1 MIGFEDRSVFITGA
15 SRGIGRAIAEIFV
28 ANGATVFATA
38 TSDSHDLLQMGVSEC
53 IVADFSNRSDID
65 RCAEFIRD
73 RKPSIVINNAGINNP
88 AKFEQIDHSEYLRL
102 QQVNVFAPMV
112 FCQSA
117 ISGMKH
123 RGWGRIVNISS
134 VFSKVGKDSRAPYSS
149 SKFALDGL
157 TLSLA
162 MEHAAAG
169 ILANC
174 VSPGFVDTEMT
185 QRILGADGIRDVL
198 KSVPIGRLA
207 KPSEIARLV
216 LWLAGEE
223 NTYVTGQN
231 IAIDGGFTR
240 A

>member
-1 MIGFEDRSVFITGA
+1 MIGFEDKSVFITGA

-28 ANGATVFATA
+28 TNGATVFATA
-38 TSDSHDLLQMGVSEC
+38 TSDTHDLLQIGVAEC
-53 IVADFSNRSDID
+53 IAADFTNRSDID

-88 AKFEQIDHSEYLRL
+88 SKFEQIDHSEYLRL

-117 ISGMKH
+117 ISGMKY

-162 MEHAAAG
+162 IEHAAAG

-207 KPSEIARLV
+207 QPSEIARLV

>member
-1 MIGFEDRSVFITGA
+1 
-15 SRGIGRAIAEIFV
+15 
-28 ANGATVFATA
+28 
-38 TSDSHDLLQMGVSEC
+38 
-53 IVADFSNRSDID
+53 
-65 RCAEFIRD
+65 
-73 RKPSIVINNAGINNP
+73 
-88 AKFEQIDHSEYLRL
+88 
-102 QQVNVFAPMV
+102 MV

-117 ISGMKH
+117 ISGMKY

-162 MEHAAAG
+162 IEHAAAG

-207 KPSEIARLV
+207 QPGEIARLV

>member
-1 MIGFEDRSVFITGA
+1 
-15 SRGIGRAIAEIFV
+15 
-28 ANGATVFATA
+28 
-38 TSDSHDLLQMGVSEC
+38 
-53 IVADFSNRSDID
+53 
-65 RCAEFIRD
+65 
-73 RKPSIVINNAGINNP
+73 
-88 AKFEQIDHSEYLRL
+88 
-102 QQVNVFAPMV
+102 
-112 FCQSA
+112 
-117 ISGMKH
+117 MKYH
-123 RGWGRIVNISS
+123 GWGRIVNISS

-162 MEHAAAG
+162 IEHAAAG

-185 QRILGADGIRDVL
+185 QRILGADGIKDVL

-207 KPSEIARLV
+207 QPSEIARLV